1 VARRPA
7 WLGALLLAAT
17 LTGGTPWEAPYGARA
32 AGAPVEL
39 RRTLG
44 PLQKHFNA
52 HHDLP
57 RAVLL
62 LSPT

>member
-1 VARRPA
+1 VTLVA
-7 WLGALLLAAT
+7 GA
-17 LTGGTPWEAPYGARA
+17 PWEALYGARTT
-32 AGAPVEL
+32 GAPVEL
-39 RRTLG
+39 RGNLG
-44 PLQKHFNA
+44 RLRQHFNA

>member
-1 VARRPA
+1 MARRPA

-17 LTGGTPWEAPYGARA
+17 LVAGAPWEAPYGARTTS
-32 AGAPVEL
+32 APVEL
-39 RRTLG
+39 RGNLG
-44 PLQKHFNA
+44 RLRQHFNA
-52 HHDLP
+52 HHHLP

>member
-1 VARRPA
+1 MLRRPA
-7 WLGALLLAAT
+7 WLVVLLLAAT
-17 LTGGTPWEAPYGARA
+17 VLAGAPWEAPYGARA
-32 AGAPVEL
+32 PGGPVEL
-39 RRTLG
+39 HGTLG
-44 PLQKHFNA
+44 PLQEYFNS